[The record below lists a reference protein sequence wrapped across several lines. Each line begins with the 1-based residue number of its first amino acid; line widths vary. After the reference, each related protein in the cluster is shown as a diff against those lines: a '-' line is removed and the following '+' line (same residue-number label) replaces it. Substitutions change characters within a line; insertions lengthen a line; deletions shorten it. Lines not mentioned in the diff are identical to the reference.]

1 MIICIL
7 KRAAC
12 RATRSPIQ
20 RREHRPQQPL
30 LLSPFSR
37 QTLSSGS
44 TKHPLPKL
52 FLHVG
57 PAGECWTGTSIFAAK
72 HLQPDYVKSIP
83 LPDGVSGDRIV
94 EFVERD
100 VRLGHQIY
108 DEGRIPVGLLEKAF
122 PEQ

>member
-1 MIICIL
+1 MRICIL
-7 KRAAC
+7 KRASC
-12 RATRSPIQ
+12 LATRSPIQ
-20 RREHRPQQPL
+20 RSEHPKPSL

-37 QTLSSGS
+37 QASSSGS

-57 PAGECWTGTSIFAAK
+57 PAGECWTGTSLFAAK
-72 HLQPDYVKSIP
+72 HLQPDYVRSIP
-83 LPDGVSGDRIV
+83 LPDGVSVDRIV
-94 EFVERD
+94 ELVEGD

-108 DEGRIPVGLLEKAF
+108 DEGRIPVGLLENVD